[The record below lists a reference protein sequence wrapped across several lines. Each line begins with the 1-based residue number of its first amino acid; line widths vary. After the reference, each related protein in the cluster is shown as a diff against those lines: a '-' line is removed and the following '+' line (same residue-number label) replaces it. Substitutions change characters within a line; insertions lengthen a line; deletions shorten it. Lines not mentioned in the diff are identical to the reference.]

1 MVGAPGKE
9 FVAKHAIL
17 SVSGAVMAAAKNWRV
32 RWGLSTQE
40 EPVCGSDI
48 PRVLHGVFHGEVE
61 CESIYV
67 SDDNWAA
74 LAALRDTPVTIVS
87 TDKDTSTPQG
97 QKVVTSSVKIR
108 EFERVG
114 PGNADGVVR
123 GRLSGTMV
131 SEPTVA

>member
-1 MVGAPGKE
+1 MVGASGKE

-17 SVSGAVMAAAKNWRV
+17 SVNSIIMAAAKNWRT

-40 EPVCGSDI
+40 EPVCGTDI

-61 CESIYV
+61 CETIYV

-87 TDKDTSTPQG
+87 TDKDTSVPQG
-97 QKVVTSSVKIR
+97 QKVNTASVKIR

-123 GRLSGTMV
+123 ARLSGTMV
-131 SEPTVA
+131 SEPTSA

>member
-1 MVGAPGKE
+1 MVGASGKE

-32 RWGLSTQE
+32 RWGLTVQE

-114 PGNADGVVR
+114 PGNADGVVG

-131 SEPTVA
+131 SEPSVA